1 MTHTPDAKTQGL
13 PEMISLIALAVI
25 GYDCPPDE
33 LDAEHLFLKD
43 RRQLDKLIPLIRE
56 ELLGSE
62 LVKALEEVITKAK
75 IWYCME
81 AGRVLGQGYTWLEL
95 IERFKDRPEFAGE
108 VKRWDAALNELKGQ
122 TP

>member
-1 MTHTPDAKTQGL
+1 MTDAKTQGL

-25 GYDCPPDE
+25 GYDCPTDE

-62 LVKALEEVITKAK
+62 ILQAAAAVIT
-75 IWYCME
+75 
-81 AGRVLGQGYTWLEL
+81 L
-95 IERFKDRPEFAGE
+95 
-108 VKRWDAALNELKGQ
+108 WDAPIAGVTGQEDPNYGAPMSRLRAELNALKGQ